1 MRIISFGNM
10 KGGVSKTTNTLNCAF
25 ALANTYN
32 KRVLV
37 IDFDGQYNATQNL
50 NIDSYAEGCV
60 TIDEIL
66 EPYVKNPTQGFDLA
80 LIQKAIISPVY
91 TGRERDPENKM
102 RFIDVEKEFG
112 FDIIPSNYNLSILE
126 TIMAQS
132 TDVGKG
138 YPYYLRDLLRFIGDH
153 FDYDY
158 VLIDTPPS
166 LGMLSLSAIAAAKD
180 GVIAA
185 TNLDLNGY
193 QGILPY
199 IENTEWFQEQYK
211 RRNEVHRGILGILIV
226 RFSGFRKIDQTLEEY
241 GKKFTPYELFETTI
255 PETSD
260 ARKATAV
267 GMLVSQINKKI
278 KTAYDDVAG
287 EIIDLVEHDG
297 AKHKAHKEAN
307 NGGSQD

>member
-1 MRIISFGNM
+1 
-10 KGGVSKTTNTLNCAF
+10 
-25 ALANTYN
+25 
-32 KRVLV
+32 
-37 IDFDGQYNATQNL
+37 
-50 NIDSYAEGCV
+50 
-60 TIDEIL
+60 
-66 EPYVKNPTQGFDLA
+66 
-80 LIQKAIISPVY
+80 
-91 TGRERDPENKM
+91 
-102 RFIDVEKEFG
+102 
-112 FDIIPSNYNLSILE
+112 
-126 TIMAQS
+126 
-132 TDVGKG
+132 
-138 YPYYLRDLLRFIGDH
+138 
-153 FDYDY
+153 
-158 VLIDTPPS
+158 
-166 LGMLSLSAIAAAKD
+166 MLSLSAIAAAKD

-241 GKKFTPYELFETTI
+241 GKKFTPYKLFETTI